1 MHCSVGRQ
9 PGWTERQRLD
19 IDAALA
25 EGRRYRREGPAQ
37 VTPSKTLDAQ
47 NEYYAWLRQ
56 KLEKDVDKD
65 APYNREL
72 QIFRLP
78 PPMKP
83 TAVKFVA

>member
-1 MHCSVGRQ
+1 MHCSGDRR

-19 IDAALA
+19 VDAALA

-47 NEYYAWLRQ
+47 NEYYAWIRQ
-56 KLEKDVDKD
+56 RLMQEADKD
-65 APYNREL
+65 APYNQEL
-72 QIFRLP
+72 HIFRLP

-83 TAVKFVA
+83 TTAKFVV